1 MVRVGPEPMFA
12 AAEPVDPVFEVVEG
26 EREMVRVAA
35 GGVETK
41 SGGAEHA
48 DLHQGQHS
56 EPNEG
61 WLLSQLVDREIPGGE
76 HRDAVAPV
84 DGVVALRVG
93 SQDIGVK
100 LAAADNDNV
109 GVAER
114 VTAAEVT
121 PLRHLW
127 PTMPETTRLVAPGQM
142 GTRR

>member
-48 DLHQGQHS
+48 DPHQGQHS
-56 EPNEG
+56 EPHEG
-61 WLLSQLVDREIPGGE
+61 RLLGQFLDRDVPGGE